1 MTSQALK
8 NAIVVGRTK
17 YLKNVREP
25 SFATML
31 KRGKQNK
38 KLGDKIKHK
47 KWKSMTMYSL
57 TLEERATCP
66 STCKQWETCYGNNMP
81 FGHRF
86 DDTHPD
92 FFKTL
97 DAELETLNT
106 KHPDGFVV
114 RLHVLGDFPNTTYV
128 AKWQSWLH
136 KYPNLHVFGY
146 THWER
151 ATDIGQMLANINR
164 VYKDRWAVRFSD
176 DVSTNYSAHVAANT
190 DAAHSAAK
198 QLNGIICPEQTGFT
212 ESCASCGYCWTSERP
227 VIFIEH

>member
-1 MTSQALK
+1 
-8 NAIVVGRTK
+8 
-17 YLKNVREP
+17 
-25 SFATML
+25 ML

-86 DDTHPD
+86 DHTHPE
-92 FFKTL
+92 FYQKL
-97 DAELETLNT
+97 DAELEQLNA
-106 KHPDGFVV
+106 KHTTGFVV
-114 RLHVLGDFPNTTYV
+114 RLHVLGDFPSVHYTV
-128 AKWQSWLH
+128 RWQSWLH

-151 ATDIGQMLANINR
+151 TTDIGHVLHNLNS
-164 VYKDRWAVRFSD
+164 VYTDRWAVRFSD
-176 DVSTNYSAHVAANT
+176 DLATPYSAHVALPDNAT
-190 DAAHSAAK
+190 EIAK
-198 QLNGIICPEQTGFT
+198 EVNGIVCPEQTGAT
-212 ESCASCGYCWTSERP
+212 DNCSSCGYCWTSERH
-227 VIFIEH
+227 VVFIEH

>member
-1 MTSQALK
+1 MTSPALK
-8 NAIVVGRTK
+8 NAIVSHRTK

-47 KWKSMTMYSL
+47 KWKSMTLYSL

-86 DDTHPD
+86 DHTHPD
-92 FFKTL
+92 FYKKL
-97 DAELETLNT
+97 NAELAELNE

-114 RLHVLGDFPNTTYV
+114 RLHVLGDFFSEYYV
-128 AKWQSWLH
+128 VKWQYWLH
-136 KYPNLHVFGY
+136 KYKNLHVYGD
-146 THWER
+146 THWPWT
-151 ATDIGQMLANINR
+151 TDIGNMLSTLNDVYPNR
-164 VYKDRWAVRFSD
+164 WSVRFSD
-176 DVSTNYSAHVAANT
+176 DMDTPFSAHVTSEKDAN
-190 DAAHSAAK
+190 
-198 QLNGIICPEQTGFT
+198 IIASQVGGVVCPEQTGKT
-212 ESCASCGYCWTSERP
+212 DSCASCGYCWTSTQP
-227 VIFIEH
+227 VVFIEH